1 MTNRTVLILGAQGRF
16 GREATSAFAAAG
28 WRVRAWARRP
38 DARWPEGVAGVQND
52 ALDTAAVARAA
63 LGASVIVN
71 ALNPPYTQWER
82 LARPLAA
89 SALAAAEA
97 HGALL
102 LFPGNVYN
110 FGKELPPL
118 LGAATPQIP
127 DTAKARIRIDIER
140 QLRDAA
146 RRGID
151 SVVVRA
157 GDYFGGSGRGSWFDL
172 VIAKALAKG
181 KMVYPGPADR
191 LHAWAYLPD
200 LAQAFVQL
208 AERREQ
214 LRGAQCFHFGGHAFS
229 GAELHRALENVTG
242 QSLRLGSLPWGAI
255 RLIAPFS
262 PMLKAALEMRYLW
275 QRPHALDGA
284 PLRDLLGSVPHTDL
298 HRALSATLTGLGL
311 ASAAPAHEPAAR
323 HRP

>member
-1 MTNRTVLILGAQGRF
+1 MINRTVLILGAQGRF

-28 WRVRAWARRP
+28 WRVKAWARRP
-38 DARWPEGVAGVQND
+38 DARWPGGVEGVQGD
-52 ALDTAAVARAA
+52 ALDTAAVTRAA
-63 LGASVIVN
+63 LGAAVVVN

-110 FGKELPPL
+110 FGKLLPPQL
-118 LGAATPQIP
+118 DAETPQIA
-127 DTAKARIRIDIER
+127 DTAKARIRIDIEWP
-140 QLRDAA
+140 LRDAA
-146 RRGID
+146 RRGVD

-172 VIAKALAKG
+172 VIVKALAKG
-181 KMVYPGPADR
+181 KMVYPGPTGQ

-200 LAQAFVQL
+200 LAQTFVQV

-214 LRGAQCFHFGGHAFS
+214 LRGAQCFHFGGHVFS
-229 GAELHRALENVTG
+229 GAELHRALESVTG
-242 QSLRLGSLPWGAI
+242 QSLRLGGLPWGAI

-262 PMLKAALEMRYLW
+262 PTMKAMLEMRYLW

-298 HRALSATLTGLGL
+298 HRALSATLACLGL
-311 ASAAPAHEPAAR
+311 ANAEPAA
-323 HRP
+323 